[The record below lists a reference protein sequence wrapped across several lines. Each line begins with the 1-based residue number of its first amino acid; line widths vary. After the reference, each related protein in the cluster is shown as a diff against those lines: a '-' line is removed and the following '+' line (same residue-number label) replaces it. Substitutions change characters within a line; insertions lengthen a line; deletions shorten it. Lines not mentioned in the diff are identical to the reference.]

1 VAACV
6 LTSIRTLPQ
15 GCICNTIS
23 IIQAAEWLR
32 NKATHLNSLQ
42 RAFTPQKVSPGE
54 PAAPP
59 ITGMSARTRWT
70 HVTNAR
76 NTTRQHVTSRGSYG
90 HALRTNLHNGVQQGR
105 VREPHDVVDAVYS
118 IRRVPCTRE
127 RRWGGGKAV
136 VCSGTSTP
144 LSTRRQST
152 AHVSVLELQKNLVQ
166 ITAHATCAHSAFDK
180 TFSMT
185 NAPATPGT
193 AKSKVNYGVK
203 QRAGRHLAGSRA
215 RGPGKSRSAR
225 CQAVWQRC

>member
-1 VAACV
+1 MAACT
-6 LTSIRTLPQ
+6 LTSIRTLLQ
-15 GCICNTIS
+15 GCICNRIS
-23 IIQAAEWLR
+23 IKQATEWLR

-76 NTTRQHVTSRGSYG
+76 NTTRQHVTDTRCAPTSTIGSNRDESAS
-90 HALRTNLHNGVQQGR
+90 HTTLSMPSTASGVYLAHVSDAG
-105 VREPHDVVDAVYS
+105 VAGKLWRESCGIVL
-118 IRRVPCTRE
+118 
-127 RRWGGGKAV
+127 
-136 VCSGTSTP
+136 VCTP

-152 AHVSVLELQKNLVQ
+152 AYVSVLELKQNLVQ
-166 ITAHATCAHSAFDK
+166 IKAHATCAHSAFDK

-203 QRAGRHLAGSRA
+203 QRAGKHLAGSGA